1 MEDRKEFFLMI
12 YIFIL
17 GVIFSAI
24 SLLDTKIKTEGIPC
38 CEGKTKIR
46 IVLEFFS
53 HSMISGV
60 VAIVVFTTLSEYY
73 QGWGIYLK
81 GSIAVM
87 ASAISDTIIER
98 LKGWMKNGK

>member
-1 MEDRKEFFLMI
+1 MEDKKEFFLII
-12 YIFIL
+12 YIFLL

-24 SLLDTKIKTEGIPC
+24 SLLDTKIKADDIC
-38 CEGKTKIR
+38 CEGKTKAR

-60 VAIVVFTTLSEYY
+60 VAIVVFSVLSEYY
-73 QGWGIYLK
+73 PDWGLYLK

-87 ASAISDTIIER
+87 GSAISDTLIER
-98 LKGWMKNGK
+98 IKGWLRHGK